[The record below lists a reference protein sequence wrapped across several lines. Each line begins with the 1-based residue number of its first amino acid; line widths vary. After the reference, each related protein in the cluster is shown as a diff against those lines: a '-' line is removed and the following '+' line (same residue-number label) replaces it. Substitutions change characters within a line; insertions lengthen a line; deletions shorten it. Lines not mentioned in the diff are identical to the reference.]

1 MEKWKSFLG
10 TMREKSFVPLKYL
23 ASSVAAFGVNYV
35 LLLVLDKQIPSVG
48 SMELA
53 ALIAWIVSSFLNF
66 TLNRKW
72 VFRANGSYS
81 KAFLEYYSLATV
93 VFCIKTFG
101 FLELL
106 TRVLHLQLWFA
117 APLAEAILFICN
129 YFIQKKWI
137 FGRKNTEGE
146 NVHPDAASTTSA
158 RK

>member
-81 KAFLEYYSLATV
+81 K
-93 VFCIKTFG
+93 TFG

-146 NVHPDAASTTSA
+146 NGHPDADSTTSA

>member
-10 TMREKSFVPLKYL
+10 AMRERGFIPLKYF

-35 LLLVLDKQIPSVG
+35 LLLVLDKRIPSVG

-53 ALIAWIVSSFLNF
+53 AVIAWIVSSFLNF

-72 VFRANGSYS
+72 VFRSDTSY
-81 KAFLEYYSLATV
+81 KAAFLEYYSLAVV

-106 TRVLHLQLWFA
+106 TRVLHLELWFA
-117 APLAEAILFICN
+117 APVAEAILFVCN

-137 FGRKNTEGE
+137 FGHKQGKRT
-146 NVHPDAASTTSA
+146 PPSDD
-158 RK
+158 R

>member
-10 TMREKSFVPLKYL
+10 AMRERGFIPLKYL

-35 LLLVLDKQIPSVG
+35 LLLVLDKRIPSVG

-53 ALIAWIVSSFLNF
+53 AVIAWIVSSFLNF

-72 VFRANGSYS
+72 VFRSDTSY
-81 KAFLEYYSLATV
+81 KAAFLEYYSLAVV

-106 TRVLHLQLWFA
+106 TRVLHLELWFA
-117 APLAEAILFICN
+117 VPVAEAILFVCN

-137 FGRKNTEGE
+137 FGHKQGKRT
-146 NVHPDAASTTSA
+146 PPSDD
-158 RK
+158 R

>member
-10 TMREKSFVPLKYL
+10 AMRERGFIPLKYF

-35 LLLVLDKQIPSVG
+35 LLLVLDKRIPSVG

-53 ALIAWIVSSFLNF
+53 AVIAWIVSSFLNF

-72 VFRANGSYS
+72 VFRSDTSY
-81 KAFLEYYSLATV
+81 KAAFLEYYSLYVV

-106 TRVLHLQLWFA
+106 TRVLHLELWFA
-117 APLAEAILFICN
+117 APVAEAILFVCN

-137 FGRKNTEGE
+137 FGHKQGKRT
-146 NVHPDAASTTSA
+146 PPSDD
-158 RK
+158 R

>member
-1 MEKWKSFLG
+1 MEKWKAFLG
-10 TMREKSFVPLKYL
+10 TMREKGFVPLKYL

-35 LLLVLDKQIPSVG
+35 LLLVLDKRIPSVG

-53 ALIAWIVSSFLNF
+53 AVIAWVFSSFLNF

-72 VFRANGSYS
+72 VFRSDTSYRA
-81 KAFLEYYSLATV
+81 AFLEYYSLAVV

-106 TRVLHLQLWFA
+106 TRVLHLELWFA
-117 APLAEAILFICN
+117 APVAEAILFVCN

-137 FGRKNTEGE
+137 FGRKQGKRT
-146 NVHPDAASTTSA
+146 PTSDDQ
-158 RK
+158 

>member
-10 TMREKSFVPLKYL
+10 AMRERGFIPLKYL

-35 LLLVLDKQIPSVG
+35 LLLVLDKRIPSVG

-53 ALIAWIVSSFLNF
+53 AVIAWIVSSFLNF

-72 VFRANGSYS
+72 VFRSDTSY
-81 KAFLEYYSLATV
+81 KAAFLEYYSLAVV

-106 TRVLHLQLWFA
+106 TRVLHLELWFA
-117 APLAEAILFICN
+117 VPVTEAILFVCN

-137 FGRKNTEGE
+137 FGHKQGKRT
-146 NVHPDAASTTSA
+146 PPSDD
-158 RK
+158 R

>member
-1 MEKWKSFLG
+1 
-10 TMREKSFVPLKYL
+10 MRERGFIPLKYL

-35 LLLVLDKQIPSVG
+35 LLLVLDKRIPSVG

-53 ALIAWIVSSFLNF
+53 AVIAWIVSSFLNF

-72 VFRANGSYS
+72 VFRSDTSY
-81 KAFLEYYSLATV
+81 KAAFLEYYSLAVV

-106 TRVLHLQLWFA
+106 TRVLHLELWFA
-117 APLAEAILFICN
+117 VPVTEAILFVCN

-137 FGRKNTEGE
+137 FGHKQGKRT
-146 NVHPDAASTTSA
+146 PPSDD
-158 RK
+158 R

>member
-1 MEKWKSFLG
+1 MEKWKAFLG
-10 TMREKSFVPLKYL
+10 TMREKGFVPLKYL

-35 LLLVLDKQIPSVG
+35 LLLVLDKRIPSVG

-53 ALIAWIVSSFLNF
+53 AVIAWVVSSFLNF

-72 VFRANGSYS
+72 VFRSDAPY
-81 KAFLEYYSLATV
+81 KAAFLEYYSLAIV

-106 TRVLHLQLWFA
+106 TRVLHLELWFA
-117 APLAEAILFICN
+117 APVAEAILFVCN

-137 FGRKNTEGE
+137 FGRKKEKNT
-146 NVHPDAASTTSA
+146 HSSDS
-158 RK
+158 K

>member
-10 TMREKSFVPLKYL
+10 AMWERGFIPLKYL

-35 LLLVLDKQIPSVG
+35 LLLVLDKRIPSVG

-53 ALIAWIVSSFLNF
+53 AVIAWIVSSFLNF

-72 VFRANGSYS
+72 VFRSDTSY
-81 KAFLEYYSLATV
+81 KAAFLEYYSLAVV

-106 TRVLHLQLWFA
+106 TRVLHLELWFA
-117 APLAEAILFICN
+117 APVAEAILFVCN

-137 FGRKNTEGE
+137 FGHKQGKRT
-146 NVHPDAASTTSA
+146 PTSDD
-158 RK
+158 R

>member
-1 MEKWKSFLG
+1 MEKWKAFLD
-10 TMREKSFVPLKYL
+10 TMREKGFVPLKYL

-35 LLLVLDKQIPSVG
+35 LLLVLDKRIPSVG

-53 ALIAWIVSSFLNF
+53 AVIAWIVSSFLNF

-72 VFRANGSYS
+72 VFRSDAPYRA
-81 KAFLEYYSLATV
+81 AFLEYYSLAIV

-106 TRVLHLQLWFA
+106 TRVLHLELWFA
-117 APLAEAILFICN
+117 APVAEAILFVCN

-137 FGRKNTEGE
+137 FGRKKEKNAPSSDG
-146 NVHPDAASTTSA
+146 
-158 RK
+158 K